1 MVSYYAKIIIEYP
14 NYIILKL
21 PNNISLYVNRFNT
34 FTFVYLYP
42 IGTKTL
48 TVRRFTL
55 LLLAAWIF

>member
-21 PNNISLYVNRFNT
+21 PNNISFYVNRYNI

-42 IGTKTL
+42 IDTKTL
-48 TVRRFTL
+48 NVRRFTL